1 MNPSPVSPTLDK
13 SKSDGIAV
21 NNKGRVRRLMPVEC
35 ERLQGFPDN
44 YTKIPYRGR
53 SADNCPDGPRYK
65 AIGNSMAIP
74 VMKWI
79 GDRIDFVE
87 KEVIN
92 GKQE

>member
-1 MNPSPVSPTLDK
+1 
-13 SKSDGIAV
+13 
-21 NNKGRVRRLMPVEC
+21 MPVEC